1 MNKNTRLGET
11 RRLEALKKYNI
22 LDERA
27 EYKFE
32 YLTDSIA
39 HICEVPLCNIVLVSD
54 EKVWVIAS
62 SGMETQSSWARE
74 NSLSQYT
81 ILNQGLF
88 EIKDINRE
96 ERIQSPLSLGALD
109 ITYYAGYPLKDPLG
123 NVLGTINIYDDKP
136 RKLTDIQESFLE
148 KAAGRVRDLIVQRR
162 ENENFQ
168 QYDHLFKLSTDIIL
182 ISQFDGKLLKVNP
195 AFPKLLCCEEQE
207 VLLKNIMDFVHPED
221 LNHAKKVARGI
232 QIGNPII
239 NVTHRFLTKDNEV
252 KWIEYTATPE
262 MEADLIYYIGR
273 DVTDI
278 EEKSQALIVS
288 EKRFQ
293 SFFENSQSLMCMH
306 DLQGRFI
313 KVNKAGAD
321 LIGYS
326 VEEIEQQSLYEIVP
340 IEHHELLENY
350 LEEIRT
356 QGHVS
361 GKMRVVRKD
370 GEKRVWLFNNVLEE
384 DANGNSYVLG
394 NGVDLTGRFLIEKEL
409 KEAKKHAES
418 ANKAKSEFI
427 ANMSHEI
434 RTPLNGI
441 IGFTDLMLKT
451 GLDETQQQYLN
462 IINQSGMTL
471 LSIVNE
477 ILDFSKIESGKLTLN
492 IEKTD
497 LYDLAHDACNM
508 ISYSLEAKQLE
519 MLLDLSENLP
529 RYVWTDSVR
538 LKQVLVNL
546 LSNAVKFTKRGEIKL
561 SISPIEQVSK
571 NQMVLRFE
579 VSDTGTGIQK
589 EKQKE
594 IFEAFAQ
601 EDSSITKKYGG
612 TGLGLT
618 ISNRLLK
625 LGDSSLMLESEPG
638 KGSRFYFDL
647 KFKIERNGFD
657 DEPLEDI
664 KKVLV
669 VDDNDNN
676 RRILKRMLELKN
688 ISVDEADSGLVALL
702 MLQKD
707 SEYDVIIMDY
717 HMPIMDGIETIRKI
731 KEIVNNG
738 NNDQPIV
745 MLYSSSDDEK
755 LQAACDELKVQSRL
769 VKPIK
774 MQEMYHVLSRLKRD
788 EIQLQAEELPEQKP
802 ADESSPNTPKD
813 TDCIKVLIAEDNEIN
828 LFLAKT
834 LVHKISPQVQI
845 IESRN
850 GQEAVIQY
858 LNERPD
864 IILMDVQMPIMN
876 GIEATKQIRDIETK
890 IHIPILALTAGNMR
904 GEREKC
910 IEAGMDDFMTKPI
923 VKKDLAEM
931 FYKWLG
937 INAEA
942 ELKPL
947 ESKVKHLDREWLN
960 GYVSEDGEFKT
971 DFLEL
976 VRIGLIESAKT
987 LKEEVASGDLT
998 AIKASGHKLKGTSLT
1013 AGFTELS
1020 KLAMAFELLEDF
1032 DEEYVN
1038 DLLKSTLEEINVVL
1052 ELLENE

>member
-1 MNKNTRLGET
+1 MKKNTRPGET
-11 RRLEALKKYNI
+11 QRLDALKKYNI
-22 LDERA
+22 LSEHA
-27 EYKFE
+27 EYNFE
-32 YLTDSIA
+32 YIVDSIA

-62 SGMETQSSWARE
+62 SGMETQTSWARE
-74 NSLSQYT
+74 NSLSQYA
-81 ILNQGLF
+81 ILNQDLY
-88 EIKDINRE
+88 EIRDLNLDD
-96 ERIQSPLSLGALD
+96 RIQSPLSLGALD

-123 NVLGTINIYDDKP
+123 NVLGAINIYDDKQ
-136 RKLTDIQESFLE
+136 RTLTNIQKSFLE
-148 KAAGRVRDLIVQRR
+148 KAAGRVNELIIQRR
-162 ENENFQ
+162 ENESFQ

-182 ISQFDGKLLKVNP
+182 ISQFDGKLSKVNP
-195 AFPKLLCCEEQE
+195 AFPKLLGHEEQE
-207 VLLKNIMDFVHPED
+207 VLQRNIMDFVHPDD
-221 LNHAKKVARGI
+221 LDHTKKVARGI
-232 QIGNPII
+232 QRGNPIV
-239 NVTHRFLTKDNEV
+239 NVTHRFVTKDNKV

-273 DVTDI
+273 DVTAI
-278 EEKSQALIVS
+278 EEQSKALMES
-288 EKRFQ
+288 EKRFRG
-293 SFFENSQSLMCMH
+293 FFENSQSLMCMH
-306 DLQGRFI
+306 DLQGNFI
-313 KVNKAGAD
+313 SVNKTGAD

-326 VEEIEQQSLYEIVP
+326 VEEMEQQSLYDIVP
-340 IEHHELLENY
+340 SDRHELLRAY
-350 LEEIRT
+350 LDDIKTHGSATGRM
-356 QGHVS
+356 Q
-361 GKMRVVRKD
+361 VVRKD
-370 GEKRVWLFNNVLEE
+370 GEKGIWLFNNVLEQ
-384 DANGNSYVLG
+384 DAYGNAYVIG
-394 NGVDLTGRFLIEKEL
+394 NGVDLTDRFLIEKAI
-409 KEAKKHAES
+409 KEAKQNAEN

-441 IGFTDLMLKT
+441 IGFTDLMLRT

-462 IINQSGMTL
+462 IINQSGTAL

-477 ILDFSKIESGKLTLN
+477 ILDFSKIESGKLMLN

-508 ISYSLEAKQLE
+508 ISYSLEKKQLE
-519 MLLDLSENLP
+519 MLVDFSEKLP
-529 RYVWTDSVR
+529 RYIWTDTIR

-546 LSNAVKFTKRGEIKL
+546 LSNAVKFTEEGEIKL
-561 SISPIEQVSK
+561 SINPVETISANK
-571 NQMVLRFE
+571 MVLRFE
-579 VSDTGTGIQK
+579 VSDTGMGIQK

-601 EDSSITKKYGG
+601 EDSSITKKFGG

-625 LGDSSLMLESEPG
+625 LGESSLKLESEPG
-638 KGSRFYFDL
+638 KGSRFFFDL
-647 KFKIERNGFD
+647 KLKVERNGFD
-657 DEPLEDI
+657 DQPLEDI
-664 KKVLV
+664 RKVLV

-676 RRILKRMLELKN
+676 RHILKRMLELKR
-688 ISVDEADSGLVALL
+688 IHVDEADSGLSALL

-707 SEYDVIIMDY
+707 AEYDVIIMDY

-731 KEIVNNG
+731 KEIVKKDIS
-738 NNDQPIV
+738 DQPIV
-745 MLYSSSDDEK
+745 MLYSSSDNEK

-774 MQEMYHVLSRLKRD
+774 MQEMYHVLGQLKKD
-788 EIQLQAEELPEQKP
+788 NIKLQAQALAQKETVDEQG
-802 ADESSPNTPKD
+802 PNTEND
-813 TDCIKVLIAEDNEIN
+813 TDYIKVLIAEDNEIN

-834 LVHKISPQVQI
+834 LVHKISPQAQI
-845 IESRN
+845 FESRN
-850 GQEAVIQY
+850 GKEVVVQY

-864 IILMDVQMPIMN
+864 IILMDIQMPIMN

-890 IHIPILALTAGNMR
+890 IHIPILALTAGNMM
-904 GEREKC
+904 GEKEKC

-937 INAEA
+937 ITEAA

-947 ESKVKHLDREWLN
+947 ESKIKHLDKEWLN

-976 VRIGLIESAKT
+976 VRIGLNESAKA
-987 LKEEVASGDLT
+987 LKEEVGRGDLT

-1013 AGFTELS
+1013 AGFIELS
-1020 KLAMAFELLEDF
+1020 KLAMAFELLEDL

-1038 DLLKSTLEEINVVL
+1038 DLLKSTLEEINLVL

>member
-1 MNKNTRLGET
+1 MKKNTRPEET
-11 RRLEALKKYNI
+11 QRLEALKKYNI
-22 LDERA
+22 LGENA
-27 EYKFE
+27 EYNFE
-32 YLTDSIA
+32 YVADSIA
-39 HICEVPLCNIVLVSD
+39 HICEVPLCNIVLVSE

-62 SGMETQSSWARE
+62 SGIKTLTSWARKD
-74 NSLSQYT
+74 SLSQYA

-88 EIKDINRE
+88 EIKDVNVD
-96 ERIQSPLSLGALD
+96 ERIAASLSFGD
-109 ITYYAGYPLKDPLG
+109 FKITYYAGYPLIDPQGNALG
-123 NVLGTINIYDDKP
+123 AINIYDNKQ
-136 RKLTDIQESFLE
+136 RTLTDIQKGFLE
-148 KAAGRVRDLIVQRR
+148 KAAVRLKDLIIQRR
-162 ENENFQ
+162 ENESFQ

-195 AFPKLLCCEEQE
+195 AFPKLLRCEEQE

-221 LNHAKKVARGI
+221 LKHAQKVARGI

-239 NVTHRFLTKDNEV
+239 NVTHRFLTKDKEV

-278 EEKSQALIVS
+278 EEKSHALIES
-288 EKRFQ
+288 EKRFR

-306 DLQGRFI
+306 DLQGNFI
-313 KVNKAGAD
+313 SVNKTGAD

-326 VEEIEQQSLYEIVP
+326 VEEIEQRSLYNIVP
-340 IEHHELLENY
+340 VEHHELLQNY
-350 LEEIRT
+350 LEEIKT
-356 QGHVS
+356 LGHVS
-361 GKMRVVRKD
+361 GKMQVVRKD

-384 DANGNSYVLG
+384 DAYGNAYVIG
-394 NGVDLTGRFLIEKEL
+394 NGVDLTDRFLIEKEL

-477 ILDFSKIESGKLTLN
+477 ILDFSKIESGRLTLN

-519 MLLDLSENLP
+519 MLLDFSENLP
-529 RYVWTDSVR
+529 RYIWTDSVR

-561 SISPIEQVSK
+561 SICPIEQIS
-571 NQMVLRFE
+571 NDQMILRFE

-625 LGDSSLMLESEPG
+625 LGNSFLKLESEPG

-647 KFKIERNGFD
+647 KLKIERNGFD

-676 RRILKRMLELKN
+676 RRILKRMLELKR
-688 ISVDEADSGLVALL
+688 IHVDEADSGLTALL

-707 SEYDVIIMDY
+707 AEYDVIIMDY

-731 KEIVNNG
+731 KEIVKKDIS
-738 NNDQPIV
+738 DQPIV

-774 MQEMYHVLSRLKRD
+774 MQEMYHVLGQLKKD
-788 EIQLQAEELPEQKP
+788 NIKLQAQALAQQEI
-802 ADESSPNTPKD
+802 ADEQIQNTGYN
-813 TDCIKVLIAEDNEIN
+813 TDYIKVLIAEDNEIN

-834 LVHKISPQVQI
+834 LVHKISPQAQI
-845 IESRN
+845 FESRN
-850 GQEAVIQY
+850 GKEAVVQY

-864 IILMDVQMPIMN
+864 IILMDIQMPIMN
-876 GIEATKQIRDIETK
+876 GIEATKQIRNIETK
-890 IHIPILALTAGNMR
+890 IHIPILALTAGNMM
-904 GEREKC
+904 GEKEKC

-937 INAEA
+937 VTEAA

-947 ESKVKHLDREWLN
+947 ESKIKHLDKEWLN

-976 VRIGLIESAKT
+976 VRIGLNESAKA
-987 LKEEVASGDLT
+987 LKVEVARGDLT

-1020 KLAMAFELLEDF
+1020 KMAMAFELLEDL

>member
-1 MNKNTRLGET
+1 MKKNTRPEET
-11 RRLEALKKYNI
+11 QRLDALKKYNI
-22 LDERA
+22 LSEHA
-27 EYKFE
+27 EYNFE
-32 YLTDSIA
+32 YIVDSIA

-62 SGMETQSSWARE
+62 SGMATQTSWARE
-74 NSLSQYT
+74 NSLSQYA
-81 ILNQGLF
+81 ILNQGLC
-88 EIKDINRE
+88 EIRDINLD
-96 ERIQSPLSLGALD
+96 ERVQAPLSLGDLD

-123 NVLGTINIYDDKP
+123 NALGAINIYDDKQ
-136 RKLTDIQESFLE
+136 RTLTDVQKSFLE
-148 KAAGRVRDLIVQRR
+148 KAAGRVRELIIQRR
-162 ENENFQ
+162 ENESFQ

-195 AFPKLLCCEEQE
+195 AFPKLLRCEEQE

-221 LNHAKKVARGI
+221 LKHAQKVARGI

-239 NVTHRFLTKDNEV
+239 NVTHRFLTKDKEV

-278 EEKSQALIVS
+278 EEKNQALIVS

-306 DLQGRFI
+306 DLQGSFI
-313 KVNKAGAD
+313 RVNKAGAD

-326 VEEIEQQSLYEIVP
+326 VEEIEQRSLYNIVP
-340 IEHHELLENY
+340 VEHHELLQNY
-350 LEEIRT
+350 LEEIKT
-356 QGHVS
+356 LGHVS
-361 GKMRVVRKD
+361 GKMQVVRKD

-384 DANGNSYVLG
+384 DAYGNAYVIG
-394 NGVDLTGRFLIEKEL
+394 NGVDLTDRFLIEKEL

-418 ANKAKSEFI
+418 ANRAKSEFI

-477 ILDFSKIESGKLTLN
+477 ILDFSKIESGRLTLN

-519 MLLDLSENLP
+519 MLLDFSENLP
-529 RYVWTDSVR
+529 RYIWTDSVR

-561 SISPIEQVSK
+561 SICPIEQIS
-571 NQMVLRFE
+571 NDQMILRFE

-625 LGDSSLMLESEPG
+625 LGNSFLKLESEPG

-647 KFKIERNGFD
+647 KLKIERNGFD

-688 ISVDEADSGLVALL
+688 IYVDEADSGLAALL

-707 SEYDVIIMDY
+707 AEYDVIIMDY

-731 KEIVNNG
+731 KEIINKD

-774 MQEMYHVLSRLKRD
+774 MQEMYHVLAQLKRD
-788 EIQLQAEELPEQKP
+788 DIKHQDRALVEQETAEKQ
-802 ADESSPNTPKD
+802 SPNTEN
-813 TDCIKVLIAEDNEIN
+813 TDFIKVLIAEDNEIN

-834 LVHKISPQVQI
+834 LVHKISPQAQI
-845 IESRN
+845 FESRN
-850 GQEAVIQY
+850 GREAIVQY

-864 IILMDVQMPIMN
+864 IILMDIQMPIMN
-876 GIEATKQIRDIETK
+876 GIEATKQIRNIETK
-890 IHIPILALTAGNMR
+890 MHIPILALTAGNMM
-904 GEREKC
+904 GEKEKC

-937 INAEA
+937 ITEAA

-947 ESKVKHLDREWLN
+947 ESKIKHLDREWLD
-960 GYVSEDGEFKT
+960 GYVSDDGEFKA
-971 DFLEL
+971 DFLKL
-976 VRIGLIESAKT
+976 VKIGLNESAKA
-987 LKEEVASGDLT
+987 LKEEVGRGDLM
-998 AIKASGHKLKGTSLT
+998 AIKASGHKLKGTGLT

-1020 KLAMAFELLEDF
+1020 KLAMAFELLEDL

-1038 DLLKSTLEEINVVL
+1038 ELLKSTLEEINLVL